1 MKRILLKLSGEAL
14 AGDKHHGFDEPTVTV
29 VAKQVKQLVDA
40 GVQVGIVI
48 GGGNFWRGRTSETID
63 RTKADQIGML
73 ATVMNCIY
81 VSEIFRSVGMMTSVL
96 TPFELGGR
104 NMAKKS
110 MRNQTIPK
118 NTRQTASN
126 SVGKNKKAKVRKLGI
141 AAKILLPASLVLI
154 ITCGIIGLQS
164 YMSSKKGMV
173 NLGRK
178 TSETVARAA
187 STSVDRNTLK
197 MIVDGKAGSTLQQ
210 TFHQSLIGLQ
220 SKYDVTYIYALYK
233 DGDKTVYAGDSAEED
248 PASPGDEYKDDKK
261 LVAQAFSGKIAT
273 TPEITRSEDGDL
285 ITTYFPVADTGGKVY
300 AVIACDYDAS
310 GITQE
315 LRINEIRIVG
325 VTLVMLFIS
334 LLVMNLIVR
343 SISRNLK
350 KVNDK
355 VYDLVHNEGDLT
367 QTLDIKTGD
376 ETELMADNIN
386 ELLAYMRGIMRN
398 ISGSSTNLKSAS
410 GKIASSLN
418 DAQQDATDVSATM
431 EEMAAA
437 MEETS
442 ANLHEIG
449 DAVENIYEAIGQVAT
464 KSNDGKKF
472 SSDIRGRAEVAG
484 QEAEAQQADARRRVE
499 EMSQNVQSR
508 IEASKAVE
516 QINLLTEN
524 IIEITDQTN
533 LLALNAS
540 IEAARAGEQ
549 GRGFAVVANEIGNLA
564 QNSAQAAAEIQKVSK
579 EVIDA
584 VEQLAAEAQNMLHF
598 MDETAMTGFQRLVDI
613 STEFQS
619 TAENMNDMMQDISG
633 ITDELQNDINSI
645 KESTSAVN
653 VAVEESAQGVT
664 NAAGRSAHMVD
675 SMREIGDE
683 ANSSN
688 DISLNLSDE
697 VGKFKLD

>member
-1 MKRILLKLSGEAL
+1 
-14 AGDKHHGFDEPTVTV
+14 
-29 VAKQVKQLVDA
+29 
-40 GVQVGIVI
+40 
-48 GGGNFWRGRTSETID
+48 
-63 RTKADQIGML
+63 
-73 ATVMNCIY
+73 
-81 VSEIFRSVGMMTSVL
+81 
-96 TPFELGGR
+96 
-104 NMAKKS
+104 MAKKS

-197 MIVDGKAGSTLQQ
+197 MIVDGKAGNTLQQ

>member
-1 MKRILLKLSGEAL
+1 
-14 AGDKHHGFDEPTVTV
+14 
-29 VAKQVKQLVDA
+29 
-40 GVQVGIVI
+40 
-48 GGGNFWRGRTSETID
+48 
-63 RTKADQIGML
+63 
-73 ATVMNCIY
+73 
-81 VSEIFRSVGMMTSVL
+81 
-96 TPFELGGR
+96 
-104 NMAKKS
+104 MAKKS

-187 STSVDRNTLK
+187 STSVDSNTLK

-273 TPEITRSEDGDL
+273 TPEITRSADGDL

-343 SISRNLK
+343 NISRNLK

-410 GKIASSLN
+410 GKIATSLN

-431 EEMAAA
+431 QEMAAA

-472 SSDIRGRAEVAG
+472 SSDIRGRAEIAG

>member
-1 MKRILLKLSGEAL
+1 
-14 AGDKHHGFDEPTVTV
+14 
-29 VAKQVKQLVDA
+29 
-40 GVQVGIVI
+40 
-48 GGGNFWRGRTSETID
+48 
-63 RTKADQIGML
+63 
-73 ATVMNCIY
+73 
-81 VSEIFRSVGMMTSVL
+81 
-96 TPFELGGR
+96 
-104 NMAKKS
+104 MAKKS

-126 SVGKNKKAKVRKLGI
+126 SVGKNKKTKVRKLGI

-187 STSVDRNTLK
+187 TSSVDRDTLK
-197 MIVDGKAGSTLQQ
+197 MIVDGKSGSTLQQ

-233 DGDKTVYAGDSAEED
+233 DGDKTVYAGDSAEEE

-273 TPEITRSEDGDL
+273 TPEITRSADGDL
-285 ITTYFPVADTGGKVY
+285 ITTYFPVADTGGNVY

-310 GITQE
+310 GITHE

-598 MDETAMTGFQRLVDI
+598 MDETAMTGFQHLVDI

>member
-1 MKRILLKLSGEAL
+1 
-14 AGDKHHGFDEPTVTV
+14 
-29 VAKQVKQLVDA
+29 
-40 GVQVGIVI
+40 
-48 GGGNFWRGRTSETID
+48 
-63 RTKADQIGML
+63 
-73 ATVMNCIY
+73 
-81 VSEIFRSVGMMTSVL
+81 
-96 TPFELGGR
+96 
-104 NMAKKS
+104 MANKS

-220 SKYDVTYIYALYK
+220 SKYDVTYIYVLYK

-248 PASPGDEYKDDKK
+248 PASLGDEYKDDKK

-273 TPEITRSEDGDL
+273 TPEITRSAGGDL
-285 ITTYFPVADTGGKVY
+285 ITTYFPVADTGGNVY

-410 GKIASSLN
+410 GKIATSLN

-431 EEMAAA
+431 QEMAAA

-499 EMSQNVQSR
+499 EMSQNVQNR

>member
-1 MKRILLKLSGEAL
+1 
-14 AGDKHHGFDEPTVTV
+14 
-29 VAKQVKQLVDA
+29 
-40 GVQVGIVI
+40 
-48 GGGNFWRGRTSETID
+48 
-63 RTKADQIGML
+63 
-73 ATVMNCIY
+73 
-81 VSEIFRSVGMMTSVL
+81 
-96 TPFELGGR
+96 
-104 NMAKKS
+104 MAKKS

-619 TAENMNDMMQDISG
+619 TAENMNDMMKDISG

>member
-1 MKRILLKLSGEAL
+1 
-14 AGDKHHGFDEPTVTV
+14 
-29 VAKQVKQLVDA
+29 
-40 GVQVGIVI
+40 
-48 GGGNFWRGRTSETID
+48 
-63 RTKADQIGML
+63 
-73 ATVMNCIY
+73 
-81 VSEIFRSVGMMTSVL
+81 
-96 TPFELGGR
+96 
-104 NMAKKS
+104 MAKKS

-126 SVGKNKKAKVRKLGI
+126 SVGKNKKTKVRKLGI
-141 AAKILLPASLVLI
+141 AAKILLPATLVLI

-187 STSVDRNTLK
+187 TSSVDCNTLK
-197 MIVDGKAGSTLQQ
+197 MIVDGKSGSTLQQ

-310 GITQE
+310 GITHE

-598 MDETAMTGFQRLVDI
+598 MDETAMTGFQHLVDI

>member
-1 MKRILLKLSGEAL
+1 
-14 AGDKHHGFDEPTVTV
+14 
-29 VAKQVKQLVDA
+29 
-40 GVQVGIVI
+40 
-48 GGGNFWRGRTSETID
+48 
-63 RTKADQIGML
+63 
-73 ATVMNCIY
+73 
-81 VSEIFRSVGMMTSVL
+81 
-96 TPFELGGR
+96 
-104 NMAKKS
+104 MAKKS

-187 STSVDRNTLK
+187 TSSVDCNTLK
-197 MIVDGKAGSTLQQ
+197 MIVDGKSGSTLQQ

-431 EEMAAA
+431 QEMAAA

-598 MDETAMTGFQRLVDI
+598 MDETAMTGFQHLVDI

-619 TAENMNDMMQDISG
+619 TAENMNDMMKDISG

>member
-1 MKRILLKLSGEAL
+1 
-14 AGDKHHGFDEPTVTV
+14 
-29 VAKQVKQLVDA
+29 
-40 GVQVGIVI
+40 
-48 GGGNFWRGRTSETID
+48 
-63 RTKADQIGML
+63 
-73 ATVMNCIY
+73 
-81 VSEIFRSVGMMTSVL
+81 
-96 TPFELGGR
+96 
-104 NMAKKS
+104 MAKKS

-126 SVGKNKKAKVRKLGI
+126 SLGKNKKTKVRKLGI
-141 AAKILLPASLVLI
+141 AAKILLPATLVLI
-154 ITCGIIGLQS
+154 ITCSIIGAQS

-178 TSETVARAA
+178 MSETVARAA
-187 STSVDRNTLK
+187 TSSVDRNSLK
-197 MIVDGKAGSTLQQ
+197 SIAEGKAGSTTQQ
-210 TFHQSLIGLQ
+210 TFHQTLIGLQ

-248 PASPGDEYKDDKK
+248 PASLGDEYKDDKK
-261 LVAQAFSGKIAT
+261 LVARAFSGKIAT
-273 TPEITRSEDGDL
+273 TPDITRTADGDL
-285 ITTYFPVADTGGKVY
+285 ITTYYPVTDTGGNVY
-300 AVIACDYDAS
+300 AVLACDYDAS

-315 LRINEIRIVG
+315 LRISEMKIVG

-376 ETELMADNIN
+376 ETELMANNIN
-386 ELLAYMRGIMRN
+386 ELLAYMRSIMRN

-410 GKIASSLN
+410 GKIATSLN
-418 DAQQDATDVSATM
+418 DAQQDATEVSATM

-598 MDETAMTGFQRLVDI
+598 MDETAMTGFQHLVDI

>member
-1 MKRILLKLSGEAL
+1 
-14 AGDKHHGFDEPTVTV
+14 
-29 VAKQVKQLVDA
+29 
-40 GVQVGIVI
+40 
-48 GGGNFWRGRTSETID
+48 
-63 RTKADQIGML
+63 
-73 ATVMNCIY
+73 
-81 VSEIFRSVGMMTSVL
+81 
-96 TPFELGGR
+96 
-104 NMAKKS
+104 MAKKS

-187 STSVDRNTLK
+187 TSSVDRDTLK
-197 MIVDGKAGSTLQQ
+197 MIVDGKSGSTLQQ

-273 TPEITRSEDGDL
+273 TPEITRSADGDL
-285 ITTYFPVADTGGKVY
+285 ITTYFPVADTGGNVY

>member
-1 MKRILLKLSGEAL
+1 
-14 AGDKHHGFDEPTVTV
+14 
-29 VAKQVKQLVDA
+29 
-40 GVQVGIVI
+40 
-48 GGGNFWRGRTSETID
+48 
-63 RTKADQIGML
+63 
-73 ATVMNCIY
+73 
-81 VSEIFRSVGMMTSVL
+81 
-96 TPFELGGR
+96 
-104 NMAKKS
+104 

-187 STSVDRNTLK
+187 STSVDSSTLK
-197 MIVDGKAGSTLQQ
+197 MIVDGKAGNTLQQ

-410 GKIASSLN
+410 GKIATSLN

-598 MDETAMTGFQRLVDI
+598 MDETAMTGFQHLVDI

>member
-1 MKRILLKLSGEAL
+1 
-14 AGDKHHGFDEPTVTV
+14 
-29 VAKQVKQLVDA
+29 
-40 GVQVGIVI
+40 
-48 GGGNFWRGRTSETID
+48 
-63 RTKADQIGML
+63 
-73 ATVMNCIY
+73 
-81 VSEIFRSVGMMTSVL
+81 
-96 TPFELGGR
+96 
-104 NMAKKS
+104 MAKKS

-126 SVGKNKKAKVRKLGI
+126 SVGKNKKTKVRKLGI

-187 STSVDRNTLK
+187 STSVDSNTLK

-273 TPEITRSEDGDL
+273 TPEITRSADGDL

-410 GKIASSLN
+410 GKIATSLN

-431 EEMAAA
+431 QEMAAA

-499 EMSQNVQSR
+499 EMSQNVQNR

>member
-1 MKRILLKLSGEAL
+1 
-14 AGDKHHGFDEPTVTV
+14 
-29 VAKQVKQLVDA
+29 
-40 GVQVGIVI
+40 
-48 GGGNFWRGRTSETID
+48 
-63 RTKADQIGML
+63 
-73 ATVMNCIY
+73 
-81 VSEIFRSVGMMTSVL
+81 
-96 TPFELGGR
+96 
-104 NMAKKS
+104 MAKKS

-126 SVGKNKKAKVRKLGI
+126 SVGKNKKTKVRKLGI
-141 AAKILLPASLVLI
+141 AAKILLPATLVLI

-355 VYDLVHNEGDLT
+355 VYDLVHNE
-367 QTLDIKTGD
+367 
-376 ETELMADNIN
+376 
-386 ELLAYMRGIMRN
+386 
-398 ISGSSTNLKSAS
+398 
-410 GKIASSLN
+410 
-418 DAQQDATDVSATM
+418 
-431 EEMAAA
+431 
-437 MEETS
+437 
-442 ANLHEIG
+442 
-449 DAVENIYEAIGQVAT
+449 
-464 KSNDGKKF
+464 
-472 SSDIRGRAEVAG
+472 
-484 QEAEAQQADARRRVE
+484 
-499 EMSQNVQSR
+499 
-508 IEASKAVE
+508 
-516 QINLLTEN
+516 
-524 IIEITDQTN
+524 
-533 LLALNAS
+533 
-540 IEAARAGEQ
+540 
-549 GRGFAVVANEIGNLA
+549 
-564 QNSAQAAAEIQKVSK
+564 
-579 EVIDA
+579 
-584 VEQLAAEAQNMLHF
+584 
-598 MDETAMTGFQRLVDI
+598 
-613 STEFQS
+613 
-619 TAENMNDMMQDISG
+619 
-633 ITDELQNDINSI
+633 
-645 KESTSAVN
+645 
-653 VAVEESAQGVT
+653 
-664 NAAGRSAHMVD
+664 
-675 SMREIGDE
+675 
-683 ANSSN
+683 
-688 DISLNLSDE
+688 
-697 VGKFKLD
+697 

>member
-1 MKRILLKLSGEAL
+1 
-14 AGDKHHGFDEPTVTV
+14 
-29 VAKQVKQLVDA
+29 
-40 GVQVGIVI
+40 
-48 GGGNFWRGRTSETID
+48 
-63 RTKADQIGML
+63 
-73 ATVMNCIY
+73 
-81 VSEIFRSVGMMTSVL
+81 
-96 TPFELGGR
+96 
-104 NMAKKS
+104 MAKKS

-187 STSVDRNTLK
+187 STSVDSNTLK

-410 GKIASSLN
+410 GKIATSLN

-431 EEMAAA
+431 QEMAAA

-598 MDETAMTGFQRLVDI
+598 MDETAMTGFQHLVDI

>member
-1 MKRILLKLSGEAL
+1 
-14 AGDKHHGFDEPTVTV
+14 
-29 VAKQVKQLVDA
+29 
-40 GVQVGIVI
+40 
-48 GGGNFWRGRTSETID
+48 
-63 RTKADQIGML
+63 
-73 ATVMNCIY
+73 
-81 VSEIFRSVGMMTSVL
+81 
-96 TPFELGGR
+96 
-104 NMAKKS
+104 MAKKS

-118 NTRQTASN
+118 KTRQTASN

-220 SKYDVTYIYALYK
+220 SKYDVTYIYVLYK

-248 PASPGDEYKDDKK
+248 PASLGDEYKDDKK

-273 TPEITRSEDGDL
+273 TPEITRSADGDL
-285 ITTYFPVADTGGKVY
+285 ITTYFPVADTGGNVY

-449 DAVENIYEAIGQVAT
+449 DAVENIYEAIGKVAT
-464 KSNDGKKF
+464 KSNEGKQF

-584 VEQLAAEAQNMLHF
+584 VEQLAAEAQNMLNF

>member
-1 MKRILLKLSGEAL
+1 
-14 AGDKHHGFDEPTVTV
+14 
-29 VAKQVKQLVDA
+29 
-40 GVQVGIVI
+40 
-48 GGGNFWRGRTSETID
+48 
-63 RTKADQIGML
+63 
-73 ATVMNCIY
+73 
-81 VSEIFRSVGMMTSVL
+81 
-96 TPFELGGR
+96 
-104 NMAKKS
+104 MAKKS

-187 STSVDRNTLK
+187 STSVDSNTLK

-410 GKIASSLN
+410 GKIATSLN

-598 MDETAMTGFQRLVDI
+598 MDETAMTGFQHLVDI

-645 KESTSAVN
+645 KESTSAVD

>member
-1 MKRILLKLSGEAL
+1 
-14 AGDKHHGFDEPTVTV
+14 
-29 VAKQVKQLVDA
+29 
-40 GVQVGIVI
+40 
-48 GGGNFWRGRTSETID
+48 
-63 RTKADQIGML
+63 
-73 ATVMNCIY
+73 
-81 VSEIFRSVGMMTSVL
+81 
-96 TPFELGGR
+96 
-104 NMAKKS
+104 MAKKS

-126 SVGKNKKAKVRKLGI
+126 SVGKNKKTKVRKLGI
-141 AAKILLPASLVLI
+141 AAKILLPATLVLI
-154 ITCGIIGLQS
+154 ITCGIIGAQS
-164 YMSSKKGMV
+164 YMSSRKGMV

-187 STSVDRNTLK
+187 TSSVDCNTLK
-197 MIVDGKAGSTLQQ
+197 MIVDGKSGSTLQQ

-273 TPEITRSEDGDL
+273 TPEITRSADGDL

-310 GITQE
+310 GITHE

-410 GKIASSLN
+410 GKIATSLN

-431 EEMAAA
+431 QEMAAA

>member
-1 MKRILLKLSGEAL
+1 
-14 AGDKHHGFDEPTVTV
+14 
-29 VAKQVKQLVDA
+29 
-40 GVQVGIVI
+40 
-48 GGGNFWRGRTSETID
+48 
-63 RTKADQIGML
+63 
-73 ATVMNCIY
+73 
-81 VSEIFRSVGMMTSVL
+81 
-96 TPFELGGR
+96 
-104 NMAKKS
+104 MAKKS

-154 ITCGIIGLQS
+154 ITCGIIGAQS
-164 YMSSKKGMV
+164 YMSSRKGMV

-187 STSVDRNTLK
+187 TSSVDCNTLK
-197 MIVDGKAGSTLQQ
+197 MIVDGKSGSTLQQ

-273 TPEITRSEDGDL
+273 TPEITRSADGDL

>member
-1 MKRILLKLSGEAL
+1 
-14 AGDKHHGFDEPTVTV
+14 
-29 VAKQVKQLVDA
+29 
-40 GVQVGIVI
+40 
-48 GGGNFWRGRTSETID
+48 
-63 RTKADQIGML
+63 
-73 ATVMNCIY
+73 
-81 VSEIFRSVGMMTSVL
+81 
-96 TPFELGGR
+96 
-104 NMAKKS
+104 MAKKS

-187 STSVDRNTLK
+187 TSSVDSNTLK
-197 MIVDGKAGSTLQQ
+197 MIVDGKSGSTLQQ

-233 DGDKTVYAGDSAEED
+233 DGDKTVYAGDSAEEK

-273 TPEITRSEDGDL
+273 TPEITRSADGDL

-410 GKIASSLN
+410 GKIATSLN

-431 EEMAAA
+431 QEMAAA

>member
-1 MKRILLKLSGEAL
+1 
-14 AGDKHHGFDEPTVTV
+14 
-29 VAKQVKQLVDA
+29 
-40 GVQVGIVI
+40 
-48 GGGNFWRGRTSETID
+48 
-63 RTKADQIGML
+63 
-73 ATVMNCIY
+73 
-81 VSEIFRSVGMMTSVL
+81 
-96 TPFELGGR
+96 
-104 NMAKKS
+104 MAKKS

-220 SKYDVTYIYALYK
+220 SKYDVTYIYVLYK

-248 PASPGDEYKDDKK
+248 PASLGDEYKDDKK

-273 TPEITRSEDGDL
+273 TPGITRSADGDL
-285 ITTYFPVADTGGKVY
+285 ITTYFPVADTGGNVY

-310 GITQE
+310 GITHE

-499 EMSQNVQSR
+499 EMSQNVQNR

>member
-1 MKRILLKLSGEAL
+1 
-14 AGDKHHGFDEPTVTV
+14 
-29 VAKQVKQLVDA
+29 
-40 GVQVGIVI
+40 
-48 GGGNFWRGRTSETID
+48 
-63 RTKADQIGML
+63 
-73 ATVMNCIY
+73 
-81 VSEIFRSVGMMTSVL
+81 
-96 TPFELGGR
+96 
-104 NMAKKS
+104 MAKKS

-126 SVGKNKKAKVRKLGI
+126 SVGKNKKT
-141 AAKILLPASLVLI
+141 KIGA
-154 ITCGIIGLQS
+154 QS
-164 YMSSKKGMV
+164 YMSSRKGMV

-187 STSVDRNTLK
+187 TSSVDSNTLK
-197 MIVDGKAGSTLQQ
+197 MIVDGKSGSTLQQ

-233 DGDKTVYAGDSAEED
+233 DGDKTVYAGDSAEEK

-273 TPEITRSEDGDL
+273 TPEITRSADGDL

-310 GITQE
+310 GITHE

-410 GKIASSLN
+410 GKIATSLN

-431 EEMAAA
+431 QEMAAA
-437 MEETS
+437 ME
-442 ANLHEIG
+442 
-449 DAVENIYEAIGQVAT
+449 DEAIGQVAT

>member
-1 MKRILLKLSGEAL
+1 
-14 AGDKHHGFDEPTVTV
+14 
-29 VAKQVKQLVDA
+29 
-40 GVQVGIVI
+40 
-48 GGGNFWRGRTSETID
+48 
-63 RTKADQIGML
+63 
-73 ATVMNCIY
+73 
-81 VSEIFRSVGMMTSVL
+81 
-96 TPFELGGR
+96 
-104 NMAKKS
+104 MAKKS

-126 SVGKNKKAKVRKLGI
+126 SVGKNKKTKVRKLGI
-141 AAKILLPASLVLI
+141 AAKILLPATLVLI

-187 STSVDRNTLK
+187 TSSVDCNTLK
-197 MIVDGKAGSTLQQ
+197 MIVDGKSGSTLQQ

-598 MDETAMTGFQRLVDI
+598 MDETAMTGFQHLVDI

>member
-1 MKRILLKLSGEAL
+1 
-14 AGDKHHGFDEPTVTV
+14 
-29 VAKQVKQLVDA
+29 
-40 GVQVGIVI
+40 
-48 GGGNFWRGRTSETID
+48 
-63 RTKADQIGML
+63 
-73 ATVMNCIY
+73 
-81 VSEIFRSVGMMTSVL
+81 
-96 TPFELGGR
+96 
-104 NMAKKS
+104 MAKKS

-141 AAKILLPASLVLI
+141 AAKILLPATLVLI
-154 ITCGIIGLQS
+154 ITCGIIGAQS
-164 YMSSKKGMV
+164 YMSSRKGMV

-187 STSVDRNTLK
+187 TSSVDCNTLK

-273 TPEITRSEDGDL
+273 TPEITRSADGDL

-431 EEMAAA
+431 QEMAAA

-619 TAENMNDMMQDISG
+619 TAENMNDMMKDISG

>member
-1 MKRILLKLSGEAL
+1 
-14 AGDKHHGFDEPTVTV
+14 
-29 VAKQVKQLVDA
+29 
-40 GVQVGIVI
+40 
-48 GGGNFWRGRTSETID
+48 
-63 RTKADQIGML
+63 
-73 ATVMNCIY
+73 
-81 VSEIFRSVGMMTSVL
+81 
-96 TPFELGGR
+96 
-104 NMAKKS
+104 MAKKS

-126 SVGKNKKAKVRKLGI
+126 SVGKNKKTKVRKLGI
-141 AAKILLPASLVLI
+141 AAKILLPATLVLI
-154 ITCGIIGLQS
+154 ITCGIIGAQS
-164 YMSSKKGMV
+164 YMSSRKGMV

-187 STSVDRNTLK
+187 STSVDCNTLK
-197 MIVDGKAGSTLQQ
+197 MIVDGKSGSTLQQ

-233 DGDKTVYAGDSAEED
+233 DGDKTVYAGDSAEEK

-273 TPEITRSEDGDL
+273 TPEITRSADGDL

-310 GITQE
+310 GITHE

-410 GKIASSLN
+410 GKIATSLN

-431 EEMAAA
+431 QEMAAA

>member
-1 MKRILLKLSGEAL
+1 MRQYGVCVSC
-14 AGDKHHGFDEPTVTV
+14 FD
-29 VAKQVKQLVDA
+29 
-40 GVQVGIVI
+40 
-48 GGGNFWRGRTSETID
+48 RR
-63 RTKADQIGML
+63 
-73 ATVMNCIY
+73 
-81 VSEIFRSVGMMTSVL
+81 
-96 TPFELGGR
+96 
-104 NMAKKS
+104 
-110 MRNQTIPK
+110 
-118 NTRQTASN
+118 
-126 SVGKNKKAKVRKLGI
+126 
-141 AAKILLPASLVLI
+141 
-154 ITCGIIGLQS
+154 
-164 YMSSKKGMV
+164 
-173 NLGRK
+173 GRK

-187 STSVDRNTLK
+187 TSSVDCNTLK

-233 DGDKTVYAGDSAEED
+233 DGDKTVYAGDSAEEK

-273 TPEITRSEDGDL
+273 TPEITRSADGDL

-310 GITQE
+310 GITHE

-410 GKIASSLN
+410 GKIATSLN

-431 EEMAAA
+431 QEMAAA

>member
-1 MKRILLKLSGEAL
+1 
-14 AGDKHHGFDEPTVTV
+14 
-29 VAKQVKQLVDA
+29 
-40 GVQVGIVI
+40 
-48 GGGNFWRGRTSETID
+48 
-63 RTKADQIGML
+63 
-73 ATVMNCIY
+73 
-81 VSEIFRSVGMMTSVL
+81 
-96 TPFELGGR
+96 
-104 NMAKKS
+104 MAKKS

-126 SVGKNKKAKVRKLGI
+126 SVGKNKKTKVRKLGI
-141 AAKILLPASLVLI
+141 AAKILLPATLVLI
-154 ITCGIIGLQS
+154 ITCGIIGAQS
-164 YMSSKKGMV
+164 YMSSRKGMV

-187 STSVDRNTLK
+187 TSSVDCNTLK
-197 MIVDGKAGSTLQQ
+197 MIVDGKSGSTLQQ

-248 PASPGDEYKDDKK
+248 PASPGDQYKDDKK

-273 TPEITRSEDGDL
+273 TPEITRSADGDL

-410 GKIASSLN
+410 GKIATSLN

-431 EEMAAA
+431 QEMAAA

>member
-1 MKRILLKLSGEAL
+1 
-14 AGDKHHGFDEPTVTV
+14 
-29 VAKQVKQLVDA
+29 
-40 GVQVGIVI
+40 
-48 GGGNFWRGRTSETID
+48 
-63 RTKADQIGML
+63 
-73 ATVMNCIY
+73 
-81 VSEIFRSVGMMTSVL
+81 
-96 TPFELGGR
+96 
-104 NMAKKS
+104 MAKKS

-187 STSVDRNTLK
+187 TSSVDCNTLK
-197 MIVDGKAGSTLQQ
+197 MIVDGKSGSTLQQ

-273 TPEITRSEDGDL
+273 TPEITRSADGDL

-598 MDETAMTGFQRLVDI
+598 MDETAMTGFQHLVDI

>member
-1 MKRILLKLSGEAL
+1 
-14 AGDKHHGFDEPTVTV
+14 
-29 VAKQVKQLVDA
+29 
-40 GVQVGIVI
+40 
-48 GGGNFWRGRTSETID
+48 
-63 RTKADQIGML
+63 
-73 ATVMNCIY
+73 
-81 VSEIFRSVGMMTSVL
+81 
-96 TPFELGGR
+96 
-104 NMAKKS
+104 MAKKS

-273 TPEITRSEDGDL
+273 TPEITRSADGDL

>member
-1 MKRILLKLSGEAL
+1 
-14 AGDKHHGFDEPTVTV
+14 
-29 VAKQVKQLVDA
+29 
-40 GVQVGIVI
+40 
-48 GGGNFWRGRTSETID
+48 
-63 RTKADQIGML
+63 
-73 ATVMNCIY
+73 
-81 VSEIFRSVGMMTSVL
+81 
-96 TPFELGGR
+96 
-104 NMAKKS
+104 MAKKS

-540 IEAARAGEQ
+540 IEEARAGEQ

>member
-1 MKRILLKLSGEAL
+1 
-14 AGDKHHGFDEPTVTV
+14 
-29 VAKQVKQLVDA
+29 
-40 GVQVGIVI
+40 
-48 GGGNFWRGRTSETID
+48 
-63 RTKADQIGML
+63 
-73 ATVMNCIY
+73 
-81 VSEIFRSVGMMTSVL
+81 
-96 TPFELGGR
+96 
-104 NMAKKS
+104 
-110 MRNQTIPK
+110 
-118 NTRQTASN
+118 
-126 SVGKNKKAKVRKLGI
+126 
-141 AAKILLPASLVLI
+141 
-154 ITCGIIGLQS
+154 
-164 YMSSKKGMV
+164 
-173 NLGRK
+173 
-178 TSETVARAA
+178 
-187 STSVDRNTLK
+187 
-197 MIVDGKAGSTLQQ
+197 
-210 TFHQSLIGLQ
+210 
-220 SKYDVTYIYALYK
+220 
-233 DGDKTVYAGDSAEED
+233 
-248 PASPGDEYKDDKK
+248 
-261 LVAQAFSGKIAT
+261 
-273 TPEITRSEDGDL
+273 
-285 ITTYFPVADTGGKVY
+285 
-300 AVIACDYDAS
+300 
-310 GITQE
+310 
-315 LRINEIRIVG
+315 
-325 VTLVMLFIS
+325 
-334 LLVMNLIVR
+334 
-343 SISRNLK
+343 
-350 KVNDK
+350 
-355 VYDLVHNEGDLT
+355 LVHNEGDLT

-410 GKIASSLN
+410 GKIATSLN

-431 EEMAAA
+431 QEMAAA

-472 SSDIRGRAEVAG
+472 SSDIRGRAEIAG

>member
-1 MKRILLKLSGEAL
+1 
-14 AGDKHHGFDEPTVTV
+14 
-29 VAKQVKQLVDA
+29 
-40 GVQVGIVI
+40 
-48 GGGNFWRGRTSETID
+48 
-63 RTKADQIGML
+63 
-73 ATVMNCIY
+73 
-81 VSEIFRSVGMMTSVL
+81 
-96 TPFELGGR
+96 
-104 NMAKKS
+104 
-110 MRNQTIPK
+110 
-118 NTRQTASN
+118 
-126 SVGKNKKAKVRKLGI
+126 
-141 AAKILLPASLVLI
+141 
-154 ITCGIIGLQS
+154 
-164 YMSSKKGMV
+164 
-173 NLGRK
+173 
-178 TSETVARAA
+178 
-187 STSVDRNTLK
+187 

-343 SISRNLK
+343 NISRNLK

-410 GKIASSLN
+410 GKIATSLN
-418 DAQQDATDVSATM
+418 DAQQDATEVSATM
-431 EEMAAA
+431 QEMAAA

-598 MDETAMTGFQRLVDI
+598 MDETAMTGFQHLVDI

>member
-1 MKRILLKLSGEAL
+1 
-14 AGDKHHGFDEPTVTV
+14 
-29 VAKQVKQLVDA
+29 
-40 GVQVGIVI
+40 
-48 GGGNFWRGRTSETID
+48 
-63 RTKADQIGML
+63 
-73 ATVMNCIY
+73 
-81 VSEIFRSVGMMTSVL
+81 
-96 TPFELGGR
+96 
-104 NMAKKS
+104 MAKKS

-126 SVGKNKKAKVRKLGI
+126 SVGKNKKTKVRKLGI
-141 AAKILLPASLVLI
+141 AAKILLPATLVLI

-178 TSETVARAA
+178 MSETVARAA
-187 STSVDRNTLK
+187 STSIDRNTLK
-197 MIVDGKAGSTLQQ
+197 EVVGGKAGSTTLQ
-210 TFHQSLIGLQ
+210 TFHQTLIGLQ
-220 SKYDVTYIYALYK
+220 SRYDVTYIYVLYK

-248 PASPGDEYKDDKK
+248 PASLGDEYKDDKK
-261 LVAQAFSGKIAT
+261 LVAQAFSGKTAT
-273 TPEITRSEDGDL
+273 TPEITRSADGDL
-285 ITTYFPVADTGGKVY
+285 ITTYFPVADTGGNAY

-310 GITQE
+310 GITHE

-350 KVNDK
+350 RVNDK

-431 EEMAAA
+431 QEMAAA

-472 SSDIRGRAEVAG
+472 SSDIRGRAEIAG

-499 EMSQNVQSR
+499 EMSKNVQSR

-598 MDETAMTGFQRLVDI
+598 MDETAMTGFQHLVDI

>member
-1 MKRILLKLSGEAL
+1 
-14 AGDKHHGFDEPTVTV
+14 
-29 VAKQVKQLVDA
+29 
-40 GVQVGIVI
+40 
-48 GGGNFWRGRTSETID
+48 
-63 RTKADQIGML
+63 
-73 ATVMNCIY
+73 
-81 VSEIFRSVGMMTSVL
+81 
-96 TPFELGGR
+96 
-104 NMAKKS
+104 
-110 MRNQTIPK
+110 
-118 NTRQTASN
+118 
-126 SVGKNKKAKVRKLGI
+126 
-141 AAKILLPASLVLI
+141 
-154 ITCGIIGLQS
+154 
-164 YMSSKKGMV
+164 MV

-187 STSVDRNTLK
+187 TSSVDCNTLK
-197 MIVDGKAGSTLQQ
+197 MIVDGKSGSTLQQ

-233 DGDKTVYAGDSAEED
+233 DGDKTVYAGDSAEEK

-273 TPEITRSEDGDL
+273 TPEITRSADGDL

-410 GKIASSLN
+410 GKIATSLN

-431 EEMAAA
+431 QEMAAA

-598 MDETAMTGFQRLVDI
+598 MDETAMTGFQHLVDI

>member
-1 MKRILLKLSGEAL
+1 
-14 AGDKHHGFDEPTVTV
+14 
-29 VAKQVKQLVDA
+29 
-40 GVQVGIVI
+40 
-48 GGGNFWRGRTSETID
+48 
-63 RTKADQIGML
+63 
-73 ATVMNCIY
+73 
-81 VSEIFRSVGMMTSVL
+81 
-96 TPFELGGR
+96 
-104 NMAKKS
+104 MAKKS

-126 SVGKNKKAKVRKLGI
+126 SVGKNKKTKVRKLGI
-141 AAKILLPASLVLI
+141 AAKILLPATLVLI
-154 ITCGIIGLQS
+154 ITCGIIGAQS
-164 YMSSKKGMV
+164 YMSSRKGMV

-187 STSVDRNTLK
+187 TSSVDCNTLK
-197 MIVDGKAGSTLQQ
+197 MIVDGKSGSTLQQ

-273 TPEITRSEDGDL
+273 TPEITRSADGDL

-410 GKIASSLN
+410 GKIATSLN

-431 EEMAAA
+431 QEMAAA

>member
-1 MKRILLKLSGEAL
+1 
-14 AGDKHHGFDEPTVTV
+14 
-29 VAKQVKQLVDA
+29 
-40 GVQVGIVI
+40 
-48 GGGNFWRGRTSETID
+48 
-63 RTKADQIGML
+63 
-73 ATVMNCIY
+73 
-81 VSEIFRSVGMMTSVL
+81 
-96 TPFELGGR
+96 
-104 NMAKKS
+104 MAKKS

-126 SVGKNKKAKVRKLGI
+126 SVGKNKKTKVRKLGI
-141 AAKILLPASLVLI
+141 AAKILLPATLVLI
-154 ITCGIIGLQS
+154 ITCGIIGVQS
-164 YMSSKKGMV
+164 YMSSRKGMV

-187 STSVDRNTLK
+187 TSSVDRNTLK
-197 MIVDGKAGSTLQQ
+197 MIVDGKSGSTLQQ

-233 DGDKTVYAGDSAEED
+233 DGDKTVYAGDSAEEK

-273 TPEITRSEDGDL
+273 TPEITRSADGDL
-285 ITTYFPVADTGGKVY
+285 ITTYFPVADTGGNVY

-310 GITQE
+310 GITHE

-410 GKIASSLN
+410 GKIATSLN
-418 DAQQDATDVSATM
+418 DAQQDATEVSATM

-598 MDETAMTGFQRLVDI
+598 MDETAMTGFQHLVDI

>member
-1 MKRILLKLSGEAL
+1 
-14 AGDKHHGFDEPTVTV
+14 
-29 VAKQVKQLVDA
+29 
-40 GVQVGIVI
+40 
-48 GGGNFWRGRTSETID
+48 
-63 RTKADQIGML
+63 
-73 ATVMNCIY
+73 
-81 VSEIFRSVGMMTSVL
+81 
-96 TPFELGGR
+96 
-104 NMAKKS
+104 MAKKS

-118 NTRQTASN
+118 KTRQTASN

-220 SKYDVTYIYALYK
+220 SKYDVTYIYVLYK

-248 PASPGDEYKDDKK
+248 PASLGDEYKDDKK

-273 TPEITRSEDGDL
+273 TPEITRSADGDL
-285 ITTYFPVADTGGKVY
+285 ITTYFPVADTGGNVY

-464 KSNDGKKF
+464 KSNDGKQF

-584 VEQLAAEAQNMLHF
+584 VEQLAAEAQNMLNF

>member
-1 MKRILLKLSGEAL
+1 
-14 AGDKHHGFDEPTVTV
+14 
-29 VAKQVKQLVDA
+29 
-40 GVQVGIVI
+40 
-48 GGGNFWRGRTSETID
+48 
-63 RTKADQIGML
+63 
-73 ATVMNCIY
+73 
-81 VSEIFRSVGMMTSVL
+81 
-96 TPFELGGR
+96 
-104 NMAKKS
+104 MAKKS

-187 STSVDRNTLK
+187 STSVDSNTLK

-410 GKIASSLN
+410 GKIATSLN

-598 MDETAMTGFQRLVDI
+598 MDETAMTGFQHLVDI

>member
-1 MKRILLKLSGEAL
+1 
-14 AGDKHHGFDEPTVTV
+14 
-29 VAKQVKQLVDA
+29 
-40 GVQVGIVI
+40 
-48 GGGNFWRGRTSETID
+48 
-63 RTKADQIGML
+63 
-73 ATVMNCIY
+73 
-81 VSEIFRSVGMMTSVL
+81 
-96 TPFELGGR
+96 
-104 NMAKKS
+104 MAKKS

-187 STSVDRNTLK
+187 STSVDSNTLK

-410 GKIASSLN
+410 GKIATSLN